1 MQQNDVS
8 WTTRFDD
15 KIHIKTDQPAI
26 RITDICLGE
35 TILPTIGGTDDAKS
49 DALVKLCDLTL
60 HNTLHLVGSRPLSG
74 AWQNHDEYGQ
84 RVLLQPLHSSIFST
98 ESTEGL
104 SL

>member
-15 KIHIKTDQPAI
+15 KIHIETDQPAI
-26 RITDICLGE
+26 RVTDICLGE
-35 TILPTIGGTDDAKS
+35 TIFPTIGGTDDAKS

-60 HNTLHLVGSRPLSG
+60 HNTLHLVGSRPLGG

-84 RVLLQPLHSSIFST
+84 RALLQPLHSSIFST